1 MKTLFAT
8 LNFILLFNV
17 VHGCP
22 DGDSSSACDTLM
34 PSISSLTSEGSPT
47 THVSGQQYSRKT
59 YNLFIIYAKYNFS
72 TLLLS

>member
-8 LNFILLFNV
+8 LNLILLFNA

-22 DGDSSSACDTLM
+22 DGDSSSACGMLT
-34 PSISSLTSEGSPT
+34 PSISNLTSEGLPT

-59 YNLFIIYAKYNFS
+59 YNLFIIYAKYNFG